1 LPKIKL
7 TCYFPIVFTPLKSIT
22 IPDTRIAKAKIP
34 NNQSKFVLVSI
45 QFLRAKFLQHS
56 QKTAIAIFIVYYC
69 QKAYCIFFYIP
80 QKRRR
85 TMDYRNYI
93 TIEPDKR
100 GGKPC
105 VRGLRI
111 TVYEVLE
118 YLASE
123 MTEVEILEDFPDL
136 TREDLKA
143 CIAYAADR
151 ERRLMTASIAV

>member
-1 LPKIKL
+1 MSKPFYKNKL
-7 TCYFPIVFTPLKSIT
+7 TGNYGVIEGQVWS
-22 IPDTRIAKAKIP
+22 
-34 NNQSKFVLVSI
+34 NQSSYLELRLVSDVGGMI
-45 QFLRAKFLQHS
+45 ELSHQHENVTTENLVQVS
-56 QKTAIAIFIVYYC
+56 PEEVL
-69 QKAYCIFFYIP
+69 KALS
-80 QKRRR
+80 
-85 TMDYRNYI
+85 MNYRNHI
-93 TIEPDKR
+93 TIEANKR

-123 MTEVEILEDFPDL
+123 MTEAEILDDFPDL

-151 ERRLMTASIAV
+151 ERRFMTATLSA

>member
-1 LPKIKL
+1 M
-7 TCYFPIVFTPLKSIT
+7 TIVFRS
-22 IPDTRIAKAKIP
+22 RIDDC
-34 NNQSKFVLVSI
+34 V
-45 QFLRAKFLQHS
+45 R
-56 QKTAIAIFIVYYC
+56 IVTSL
-69 QKAYCIFFYIP
+69 FFSCYE
-80 QKRRR
+80 QLA
-85 TMDYRNYI
+85 MNYRNYI
-93 TIEPDKR
+93 TIESNKR

-123 MTEVEILEDFPDL
+123 MTEAEILEDFPDL

-151 ERRLMTASIAV
+151 ERRLMIAPLSA